1 MVATI
6 YDVARAAGVSPS
18 TVSRSLSVPDLVNA
32 ETRLRVQQIAAE
44 LGYRPNRAARGL
56 ITGRTGNIGLI
67 VTDLSNPFFPEVVK
81 GVQGRA
87 RESDYSV
94 LLADTGEDPT
104 VEVGLIRA
112 LCKQVDGI
120 VLCSSRMTEADLR
133 GVTGDT
139 LTVLLNRRVSKVPAV
154 TIDNADGIRQAVA
167 HLQALGH
174 HRVGYVAGPRT
185 SWSNR
190 ERLRGLRAATTA
202 AGLEL
207 VEVGAVAP
215 HFAGGVAAADLVL
228 SAGVTAVF
236 AYNDLIALG
245 LLNRF
250 RAKNVSVP
258 GDISVIGV
266 DDIMFSEMV
275 SPSLTTLAQ
284 PKEQLGRVGVDLLLQ
299 LLQDADPSGAARRT
313 VTSQLV
319 IRSSTGTA
327 PPAR

>member
-18 TVSRSLSVPDLVNA
+18 TVSRALSVPELVNTD
-32 ETRLRVQQIAAE
+32 TRLRIQRIAGD
-44 LGYRPNRAARGL
+44 LGYHPNRAARGL

-67 VTDLSNPFFPEVVK
+67 VADLGNPFFPEVIK
-81 GVQGRA
+81 GVQSRA
-87 RESDYSV
+87 RDFDYSV
-94 LLADTGEDPT
+94 LLADTSEDPT

-120 VLCSSRMTEADLR
+120 VLCSSRMSEVDLR
-133 GVTGDT
+133 SVTGDT
-139 LTVLLNRRVSKVPAV
+139 VTVLLNRRVSKVPAV
-154 TIDNADGIRQAVA
+154 TIDNVEGIRQAVA

-174 HRVGYVAGPRT
+174 RRVGYVAGPRT

-190 ERLRGLRAATTA
+190 ERLRGLRAAASA

-215 HFAGGVAAADLVL
+215 HFAAGFAAADLVM
-228 SAGVTAVF
+228 SAGVSAVF

-250 RAKNVSVP
+250 RAMGVAVP
-258 GDISVIGV
+258 DRISVIGF

-275 SPSLTTLAQ
+275 SPSLTTIAQ
-284 PKEQLGRVGVDLLLQ
+284 PKDQLGRVGVDLLLQ
-299 LLQDADPSGAARRT
+299 LLQDADPGASTRRS
-313 VTSQLV
+313 VVSQLV
-319 IRSSTGTA
+319 IRNSTGPA
-327 PPAR
+327 PA